1 MFGTYFPPEFSITEG
16 NACSIAYIFKKQLE
30 RQLQKYGLKPGVFKQ
45 APMNGLK
52 EYHKIDMIL

>member
-1 MFGTYFPPEFSITEG
+1 MQYRQISETEISFTG
-16 NACSIAYIFKKQLE
+16 SIAYIFKKQLE